1 MSIHFHPLLHFLFVT
16 RISLNTYYRTGAMNA
31 VSQGK
36 EWDSERKEWIIY
48 NLKEEAEVILPMTPE
63 EYLEKVIYGGDKK
76 SEATE
81 DDVTSEGKDGG
92 GAGSASG
99 AANAGHVNPNRKVTD
114 DEFYRVL
121 DVGTNATTA
130 EIKKAY
136 YIKAKQNHP
145 DRHRDDPE
153 AHQKF
158 QKIGEAYQ
166 VLSDEQLRANYDNR
180 GKDGIE
186 GAPKMDSAAMFAMIF
201 GSEKFEPI
209 VGELQLAAEMQ
220 V

>member
-1 MSIHFHPLLHFLFVT
+1 
-16 RISLNTYYRTGAMNA
+16 
-31 VSQGK
+31 
-36 EWDSERKEWIIY
+36 
-48 NLKEEAEVILPMTPE
+48 MTPE

-76 SEATE
+76 TDGIEE
-81 DDVTSEGKDGG
+81 DVTSEGKDGG
-92 GAGSASG
+92 GGGGGTASAA

-114 DEFYRVL
+114 DEYYRVL
-121 DVGTNATTA
+121 DVHTNATTA

-136 YIKAKQNHP
+136 YLKARLSHP
-145 DRHRDDPE
+145 DRNPGDPE

-180 GKDGIE
+180 GKDGVE

-220 V
+220 VC

>member
-1 MSIHFHPLLHFLFVT
+1 
-16 RISLNTYYRTGAMNA
+16 MNA

-76 SEATE
+76 TDGTE
-81 DDVTSEGKDGG
+81 EDVTSEGKDGG
-92 GAGSASG
+92 NGGNASG
-99 AANAGHVNPNRKVTD
+99 TANAGHVNPNRKVTD

-121 DVGTNATTA
+121 DVSTNATTA

-201 GSEKFEPI
+201 GSEKFEPL

>member
-1 MSIHFHPLLHFLFVT
+1 
-16 RISLNTYYRTGAMNA
+16 MNA

-76 SEATE
+76 TDGTE
-81 DDVTSEGKDGG
+81 EDVTSEGKDGG
-92 GAGSASG
+92 NGGNASG
-99 AANAGHVNPNRKVTD
+99 TANAGHVNPNRKVTD

-121 DVGTNATTA
+121 DVSTNATTA